1 MIVSKT
7 CTQEARRGR
16 KKTDGAIVD
25 RFFIVEKPVIQKLSS
40 TQNKPEFLVKELANA
55 TQRQRDLKTH
65 NCRDRNTRELVMEC
79 IFATTDVKYVLGPS
93 EQVLVRGSFG
103 LGTNW

>member
-1 MIVSKT
+1 LIVSKT

-55 TQRQRDLKTH
+55 TQRH
-65 NCRDRNTRELVMEC
+65 RETLRLTIVETG
-79 IFATTDVKYVLGPS
+79 ILGNLLWNASLLPP
-93 EQVLVRGSFG
+93 
-103 LGTNW
+103 T